1 MKAPKN
7 IVRQV
12 LFFGPLLV
20 VIFFLLWWL
29 GGVSGPLHYRREQL
43 SPEEKISQNIEGLV
57 KRNLTSKKQL
67 QEFRLSLLPK
77 PLTQL
82 PNPQT
87 DSSAE
92 NLLSYARNLSLVL
105 RPLASERPSE
115 LGTVA
120 EILEAG
126 GQGWEKGNGSEQGD
140 VAGLHQ
146 RHCSKGHHAVFLL
159 RWRKDP
165 GDRR

>member
-120 EILEAG
+120 
-126 GQGWEKGNGSEQGD
+126 
-140 VAGLHQ
+140 
-146 RHCSKGHHAVFLL
+146 
-159 RWRKDP
+159 
-165 GDRR
+165 